1 MTDTAIKARPTK
13 APPVKAVVIGASAGA
28 VQALLV
34 ILPALPASFSLPI
47 FVVVH
52 VPSDRDHALVSLL
65 QTRCRIT
72 VKEAEDK
79 EPVVGGTVYFAPAD
93 YHLLVEADG
102 GLALSADEPVNY
114 SRPSIDVLFES
125 AADVYGPDLLGVILT
140 GANHDGSGGLKAV
153 LDAGGAGI
161 VQDPAEAYA
170 ATMPET
176 ALDTCSSATT
186 MNLDAIALYLSSLG
200 AA

>member
-1 MTDTAIKARPTK
+1 MT
-13 APPVKAVVIGASAGA
+13 APVHGQAVKAIAIGASAGA

-34 ILPALPASFSLPI
+34 ILPALPASFSLPV

-52 VPSDRDHALVSLL
+52 VPSDRDNALVSLL
-65 QTRCRIT
+65 QARCRVT

-79 EPVVGGTVYFAPAD
+79 EPIVGGTVYFAPAD
-93 YHLLVEADG
+93 YHLLVEAGG

-125 AADVYGPDLLGVILT
+125 AADVYGDGLLGVILT
-140 GANHDGSGGLKAV
+140 GANHDGAGGLAAV

-161 VQDPAEAYA
+161 VQDPADAYSTA
-170 ATMPET
+170 MPEA
-176 ALDTCSSATT
+176 ALEASPCAHA
-186 MNLDAIALYLSSLG
+186 MNLDAITVYLSSLG